1 MTRHERARHEPAE
14 PRDRPAPLDRP
25 ESLVSDEPVVLL
37 TSVASIFEAE
47 VVVAL
52 LRSNGIE
59 ATTPGGN
66 GYSYFHQMDC
76 PIFVLQH
83 DVEAARELLATRPDA
98 FPD

>member
-1 MTRHERARHEPAE
+1 M
-14 PRDRPAPLDRP
+14 
-25 ESLVSDEPVVLL
+25 L

-76 PIFVLQH
+76 PIFVLQR
-83 DVEAARELLATRPDA
+83 DLDAARELLTTRPDA
-98 FPD
+98 FPE

>member
-1 MTRHERARHEPAE
+1 MTRHERTRHERPE
-14 PRDRPAPLDRP
+14 PHGRPEPLD
-25 ESLVSDEPVVLL
+25 SDEPVVLL